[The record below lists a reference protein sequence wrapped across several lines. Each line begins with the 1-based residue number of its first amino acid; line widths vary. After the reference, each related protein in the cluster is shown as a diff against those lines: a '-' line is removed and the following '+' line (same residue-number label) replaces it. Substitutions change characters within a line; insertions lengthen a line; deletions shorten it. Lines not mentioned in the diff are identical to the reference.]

1 MGIECRIGSEQ
12 PRAVARRF
20 RIFSR
25 FCRDK
30 RGSTVIE
37 FGMLA
42 LPFVLLL
49 FAILETCISFAAGQ
63 LMANATDDLARQI
76 RTGRTG
82 FRADELTATKVH
94 DFICGQLKI
103 MVPSDCADLVIDL
116 RSEPTFD
123 ALSQFEM
130 PLTGTGRERTIDKG
144 KTDFKKAASMEKSM
158 LRVLYPWPVMTNLM
172 QKSLSTLKD
181 GKILLF
187 ATATW
192 QNEPF

>member
-1 MGIECRIGSEQ
+1 MGIECRVGSGQ
-12 PRAVARRF
+12 PRAAARRF

-30 RGSTVIE
+30 SGSTVIE

-76 RTGRTG
+76 RTGRIK
-82 FRADELTATKVH
+82 ADELTADYVH
-94 DFICGQLKI
+94 GFICGQLKI
-103 MVPSDCADLVIDL
+103 MVPSDCTDLVIDL

-130 PLTGTGRERTIDKG
+130 PLTGTGRERAIDKG

-158 LRVLYPWPVMTNLM
+158 LRVLYPWPIMTNLM
-172 QKSLSTLKD
+172 QKNLSTLKD

>member
-1 MGIECRIGSEQ
+1 
-12 PRAVARRF
+12 
-20 RIFSR
+20 
-25 FCRDK
+25 
-30 RGSTVIE
+30 
-37 FGMLA
+37 MLA

-76 RTGRTG
+76 RTGRI
-82 FRADELTATKVH
+82 RPDDLTATKVH
-94 DFICGQLKI
+94 DFICGQLEI
-103 MVPSDCADLVIDL
+103 MVPSGCPDLVIDL

-130 PLTGTGRERTIDKG
+130 PLTGTGRERIIDKG

-158 LRVLYPWPVMTNLM
+158 LRVLYPWPIMTNLM
-172 QKSLSTLKD
+172 QKNLSTLKD
-181 GKILLF
+181 DKILLF
-187 ATATW
+187 AAATW